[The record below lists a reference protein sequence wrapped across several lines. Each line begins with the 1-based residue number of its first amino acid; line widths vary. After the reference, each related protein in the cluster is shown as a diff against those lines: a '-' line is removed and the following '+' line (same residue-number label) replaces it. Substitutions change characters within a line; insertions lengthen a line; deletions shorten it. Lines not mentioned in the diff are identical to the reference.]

1 VAADRRRIPQ
11 LELDHQLC
19 FSLARASRAV
29 VRSYGPHL
37 GRIGLTYPQYLV
49 MLVLWETGEPTG
61 VGAIGDR
68 LHLDTSTLTP
78 LLKRLEQAGLV
89 DRSRDP
95 ADERR
100 VTVTLTDQGTALRER
115 AAAIPAAVFGGYGMT
130 LDDGARLKAQ
140 LDDLA
145 LRVEASIDDA

>member
-1 VAADRRRIPQ
+1 MAARRRIPQ

-37 GRIGLTYPQYLV
+37 AELGLTYPQYLV
-49 MLVLWETGEPTG
+49 MLVLWETGDPTG

-89 DRSRDP
+89 ERTRDP

-100 VTVTLTDQGTALRER
+100 VTISLTTRGSGLRDR
-115 AAAIPAAVFGGYGMT
+115 AASIPGAVFGGYGMT
-130 LDDGARLKAQ
+130 LEDGARLKGQ

-145 LRVEASIDDA
+145 ARVESSLGVA

>member
-1 VAADRRRIPQ
+1 MAARRRIPQ

-37 GRIGLTYPQYLV
+37 AELGLTYPQYLV
-49 MLVLWETGEPTG
+49 MLVLWETGDPTG

-89 DRSRDP
+89 ERTRDP

-100 VTVTLTDQGTALRER
+100 VTISLTTRGADLRDR
-115 AAAIPAAVFGGYGMT
+115 AASIPGAVFGGYGMT
-130 LDDGARLKAQ
+130 LEDGARLKGQ

-145 LRVEASIDDA
+145 ARVESSLGVA